1 MKTPLLIVILLCI
14 FTSCNTN
21 KQTNSEESKPFDF
34 NFESLSISQI
44 QQDLSENKY
53 SIENLIKAH
62 IDRIN
67 QLDDSEDGPQLNAVI
82 CLNPNA
88 IAIAKTL
95 DKELKQ
101 GKTRGSLH
109 GIPVLLKDNINTA
122 DGMPT
127 TAGAM
132 VLAENYTEDS
142 PLAKQLKEAG
152 AIILGKANL
161 SEWANFH
168 SSYSSSGWSA
178 IGGQTKN
185 PYELSRNPCGS
196 SAGSGVS
203 VAAGLC
209 VFAIG
214 TETNGSIVCPSNNN
228 GIVGIKPTVGLISR
242 TGIIP
247 ISETQDTPGPMARS
261 VRDAAIALGT
271 MTVQD
276 SMDSYTLNEKRTAYK
291 DYSQFLTKGSL
302 KGKRIGY
309 LKSSEGQNH
318 RVDSVMNKAI
328 EVLKMAGAEII
339 DVDNIGSSAAENAS
353 FTVLLYEFKDGLNKY
368 LANCSNENLPKTLSD
383 VIEQTKSYAEE
394 TRYFDH
400 ALLDMANEKGN
411 LDETEYQEARALM
424 LKTFRQEGIDKWM
437 KDKNLD
443 AFVAPTGGTAWKTDL
458 INGDNYGVHS
468 SSPAAIAGY
477 PSITVPM
484 GNIDGMPLNIS
495 FFAEAFSEGKLISMA
510 YDYEQKTKHRM
521 APKALK

>member
-1 MKTPLLIVILLCI
+1 MKAPILIALAITFLAACTP
-14 FTSCNTN
+14 TKT
-21 KQTNSEESKPFDF
+21 EEANAPTF
-34 NFESLSISQI
+34 NFEALSIAQI
-44 QQDLSENKY
+44 QKDLADEKY
-53 SIENLIKAH
+53 SIASLTKAH
-62 IDRIN
+62 IDRIIA
-67 QLDDSEDGPQLNAVI
+67 LDDNADGPQLNAVI

-88 IAIAKTL
+88 MALAKIL
-95 DKELKQ
+95 DEELKQ
-101 GKTRGSLH
+101 GKKRGPLH

-122 DGMPT
+122 DSMAT
-127 TAGAM
+127 TAGSE
-132 VLAENYTEDS
+132 VLANNFTDDS
-142 PLAKQLKEAG
+142 PLANQLKAAG

-203 VAAGLC
+203 VAAGMC

-242 TGIIP
+242 SGIIP
-247 ISETQDTPGPMARS
+247 ISETQDTPGPMARTVS
-261 VRDAAIALGT
+261 DAAIALGC
-271 MTVQD
+271 MTQSD
-276 SMDSYTLNEKRTAYK
+276 ENDGYTLAENRKAFK
-291 DYSQFLTKGSL
+291 DYSQYLKEGSL
-302 KGKRIGY
+302 KGTRIGF
-309 LKSSEGQNH
+309 LTSSNGQNF
-318 RVDSVMNKAI
+318 RVDSVMEKAI
-328 EVLKMAGAEII
+328 NDLKIAGAEIVEI
-339 DVDNIGSSAAENAS
+339 DAIGNGEAENAS

-368 LANCSNENLPKTLSD
+368 LANCSNKNLPKTLSE
-383 VIEQTKSYAEE
+383 VISATKTYPTE

-400 ALLDMANEKGN
+400 ALLDMANEKGDLSEDAYKN
-411 LDETEYQEARALM
+411 ARAMM
-424 LKTFRQEGIDKWM
+424 LKSYREDGIDKWINAE
-437 KDKNLD
+437 NLD
-443 AFVAPTGGTAWKTDL
+443 AIVAPTGGTAWKTDL

-484 GNIDGMPLNIS
+484 GSIDGMPLNIS
-495 FFAEAFSEGKLISMA
+495 FFGSAYSEGKLISLA

-521 APKALK
+521 APKAWK